1 MKKLMLS
8 LAIGCG
14 KLSACEAEQT
24 EMIPIDKVPAAVM
37 DKAKEEL
44 PGVTFDTAWKE
55 QEGNVEFFE
64 VRGKTKEGKTRDV
77 KISSDGKNVV
87 EKD

>member
-1 MKKLMLS
+1 MKKWMLA
-8 LAIGCG
+8 LVTGCG
-14 KLSACEAEQT
+14 MLTGCGAEKT
-24 EMIPIDKVPAAVM
+24 EMVPIDKVPAAVM
-37 DKAKEEL
+37 DKAKAEL

-55 QEGNVEFFE
+55 KEGSVEFFE

-77 KISSDGKNVV
+77 KISSDGKKVV